1 MRLVGT
7 GKSRLLDEFKW
18 LALKVTIENSD
29 LNKKII
35 NSYVFKVDL
44 ENGTSSGTFDGPQL
58 YRAYQGLVRSA
69 GAVIITSP
77 RTEHNP
83 YFSVGQ

>member
-1 MRLVGT
+1 MKSTPFFFFFFGMGLVGT

-29 LNKKII
+29 LNKKIM

-44 ENGTSSGTFDGPQL
+44 RKWRF
-58 YRAYQGLVRSA
+58 VWH
-69 GAVIITSP
+69 V
-77 RTEHNP
+77 
-83 YFSVGQ
+83 